1 MKSHGIAEMRCLFLC
16 AMKQC
21 VKWIETPKTCKEC
34 KYYDRNRK
42 RCGVKVCRYPA
53 RR

>member
-1 MKSHGIAEMRCLFLC
+1 MKSHGIAETRCLFLC

-34 KYYDRNRK
+34 NNYDAHWK
-42 RCGVKVCRYPA
+42 KCKPKV
-53 RR
+53 